1 MKLHIDID
9 CFFVSAHR
17 INNPQYEYIPLAVGG
32 RSNLS
37 IFEVKKSTR
46 TMSQVDGAFTSSI
59 LSSNDDK
66 TFEDYYVD
74 PDKRIRGII
83 TTSSYEARGFG
94 VKTTMTVSE
103 ALRWCPNLI
112 VLPPNYPLYHDLS
125 HKFKLLLEKEIPS
138 IEQFSIDE
146 FFGDVGLLECALVQ
160 RAIDAINGID
170 ITHPTRQYSETI
182 RKDKKPGRN
191 ERVMLQG
198 PAGEMEFVKS
208 KKVDSY
214 LQTGWNL
221 I

>member
-1 MKLHIDID
+1 MK
-9 CFFVSAHR
+9 VQN
-17 INNPQYEYIPLAVGG
+17 INESPITQDDV
-32 RSNLS
+32 NLYKNS
-37 IFEVKKSTR
+37 ISKLEGVVFNASDVN
-46 TMSQVDGAFTSSI
+46 I
-59 LSSNDDK
+59 
-66 TFEDYYVD
+66 
-74 PDKRIRGII
+74 DKRII
-83 TTSSYEARGFG
+83 TIRLGNIEDELTLVNPTIE
-94 VKTTMTVSE
+94 KVSE
-103 ALRWCPNLI
+103 QPLVYFEKDTTKLTKVRKTIRYPYLLINTDNLGK
-112 VLPPNYPLYHDLS
+112 VE
-125 HKFKLLLEKEIPS
+125 FKATQSDWKDA
-138 IEQFSIDE
+138 DE
-146 FFGDVGLLECALVQ
+146 FFGDIGLLECALVQ